1 MRTGRSY
8 VATALALGIITLSGC
23 AAETSDEGSKL
34 GKDEDWGD
42 ENKYPELGGAYHSLT
57 AFSGTCTFA
66 SGLMT
71 VTATSA
77 QSIILGKRAVDSAIV
92 VNGALLA
99 NCTTVTSATVK
110 QIKVVGSSGND
121 TLIIDFLGGTFAP
134 GIAAAKGILVDL
146 AGGTDEVR
154 VRGTSAADN
163 WVFGSEGAT
172 TQSFAHNTDAF
183 RDVEFSNVESYSF
196 ATAGGNDV
204 FTGTVVAA
212 GLGAGKGVTA
222 SAGIAFTLFGGD
234 GNDVLTGGDKGDK
247 ILGGEGADTLAG
259 GGGASTV
266 IADRD
271 RLFGEAGA
279 DVITQGDANNGRD
292 DIYCGTEAV
301 IDPAAPVK
309 DTVSY
314 ALRGTAAVRDATS
327 STTIGNT
334 DGERVILTLADFS
347 VADSNA
353 DGIPNDVDDG
363 FGGAADGYPDYSA
376 NDGQTN
382 EALALTLEKD
392 SIAGDCEIIVG
403 GADNDILTGSP
414 ADDTVSG
421 GAGDDTLV
429 GGQGNDVLNGDDG
442 DDLLDDGAVIASPG
456 TTGGDVFNGGLG
468 TDTVNYLGRSL
479 AGVVV
484 TMNGTD
490 PDDGQSGEADDV
502 QSDVENLIGT
512 AQVDDITGNDLGN
525 VISGKAGN
533 DLLHGGKGND
543 TFFEDYA
550 SNGGDSFEGGAGVD
564 TVDYSHR
571 TAAGVW
577 VTMSDEVANDGA
589 ASALPTRT
597 VTNQATILGLEAV
610 VSLGTSTEN
619 DNVLED
625 VENVNGTQVND
636 DITGNALDNSI
647 EGNAGADFLFG
658 LAGNDVLYGGADL
671 ASEATLNVDWNGDG
685 DKTDAALTD
694 LNDYLYGGAGDDTL
708 DGGVTATSTA
718 NKLFCGGGSDTAVNQ
733 GSVTFVPSTGV
744 GAYRDADS
752 CES

>member
-23 AAETSDEGSKL
+23 AAETSDEGTKL

-57 AFSGTCTFA
+57 AFAGTCSFA

-77 QSIILGKRAVDSAIV
+77 QSIIVGKRAVDSAIV

-134 GIAAAKGILVDL
+134 GIAAAKGIVVDL

-154 VRGTSAADN
+154 VRGTSAVDN

-172 TQSFAHNTDAF
+172 AQSFSHNTDAF
-183 RDVEFSNVESYSF
+183 RDIDFANVESYSF

-204 FTGTVVAA
+204 FTGTVVAN

-222 SAGIAFTLFGGD
+222 SAAIAFTLFGGD

-266 IADRD
+266 VADRD

-301 IDPAAPVK
+301 VDPAAPVK

-314 ALRGTAAVRDATS
+314 ALRGTTVVRDATN
-327 STTIGNT
+327 STTIAAT
-334 DGERVILTLADFS
+334 DGERVLVTLADYTG
-347 VADSNA
+347 ADTLNNA
-353 DGIPNDVDDG
+353 TGVSTPDGIPDDLTDG
-363 FGGAADGYPDYSA
+363 YGGAADGYPDYDA

-392 SIAGDCEIIVG
+392 SIAQDCEIVVG
-403 GADNDILTGSP
+403 GADNDLLTGSVS
-414 ADDTVSG
+414 ADTVSG
-421 GAGDDTLV
+421 GAGDDTIV
-429 GGQGNDVLNGDDG
+429 GGMGDDVLSGDDG
-442 DDLLDDGAVIASPG
+442 DDLLDDGTVVASPG
-456 TTGGDVFNGGLG
+456 TTGADTFNGGLG
-468 TDTVNYLGRSL
+468 TDTVSYLGRSV

-484 TMNGTD
+484 SMNGTD
-490 PDDGQSGEADDV
+490 PDDGQSAEGDDV
-502 QSDVENLIGT
+502 QADVENLVGT
-512 AQVDDITGNDLGN
+512 DLVDTITGNDSAN
-525 VISGKAGN
+525 VIYGKLGA
-533 DLLHGGKGND
+533 DILDGGKGND
-543 TFFEDYA
+543 TFSEDIVA
-550 SNGGDSFEGGAGVD
+550 NGGDIFTGGAGVD
-564 TVDYSHR
+564 TVDYSKR
-571 TAAGVW
+571 TDTGVW
-577 VTMSDEVANDGA
+577 VTMAGEAANDGGA
-589 ASALPTRT
+589 TQVPVRTATGTLALILALD
-597 VTNQATILGLEAV
+597 VATPSVAGSGSE
-610 VSLGTSTEN
+610 G
-619 DNVLED
+619 DNVGED
-625 VENVNGTQVND
+625 VENVIGTQLGD
-636 DITGNALDNSI
+636 DITGNDLDNNVD
-647 EGNAGADFLFG
+647 GGAGADYLFG
-658 LAGNDVLYGGADL
+658 GLGNDTLYGGSDF
-671 ASEATLNVDWNGDG
+671 SVSVTDG
-685 DKTDAALTD
+685 
-694 LNDYLYGGAGDDTL
+694 NDFLYGGAGDDTL
-708 DGGVTATSTA
+708 DGGNTATSTA
-718 NKLFCGGGSDTAVNQ
+718 NKLICNGGTDTAYNQ
-733 GSVTFVPSTGV
+733 GSVTFVSSTGV
-744 GAYRDADS
+744 GAYRDPDS